1 MQVGRTGRVT
11 PVAVLKPVY
20 VAGSTVSR
28 TTLHNPF
35 EVERKGVLIGD
46 TVVVRK
52 AGDVIPELVGPV
64 LERRKGREGQIRRFV
79 MPTRCPSCG
88 AELAPAKDGD
98 KDIRC
103 PNVESCPAQ
112 LTERII
118 NLASR
123 KAFDIE
129 HLGDQSAIALTNP
142 EEDRPD
148 SIDTYAPNITEIV
161 VKPGEEPEPYEPVA
175 GLELPPMQTPV
186 LSSEA
191 GLFSLTSADSRMCA
205 SGARPN
211 HRNPRDR
218 RVKRQDQESAQT
230 CGRIRIMASG
240 ARILDRATAA
250 RKRKEAD
257 IDETAEYPQY
267 VVPDDAVVIRE
278 EIKVSRGGTSSV
290 QPVYIRPAEN
300 TRKMLDE
307 MDKARHADLWRV
319 LVALSI
325 RRLGPPTARTIASAF
340 GTLDAI
346 EHASVD
352 ELSQIDGIGPEIAES
367 VVTWFTAARE
377 PGNWRGAVLD
387 AWKAAGV
394 GVGQAQA
401 SGLPQT
407 LAGKTVV
414 VTGSLEGFSRDSAK
428 EAIVLRGGKAAGSVS
443 KKTDWVVVGENA
455 GSKAA
460 KAEELGIPML
470 NEDQFKQLL
479 DTGTVE

>member
-1 MQVGRTGRVT
+1 
-11 PVAVLKPVY
+11 
-20 VAGSTVSR
+20 
-28 TTLHNPF
+28 
-35 EVERKGVLIGD
+35 
-46 TVVVRK
+46 
-52 AGDVIPELVGPV
+52 
-64 LERRKGREGQIRRFV
+64 
-79 MPTRCPSCG
+79 MPAFWT
-88 AELAPAKDGD
+88 AP
-98 KDIRC
+98 
-103 PNVESCPAQ
+103 
-112 LTERII
+112 
-118 NLASR
+118 
-123 KAFDIE
+123 
-129 HLGDQSAIALTNP
+129 
-142 EEDRPD
+142 
-148 SIDTYAPNITEIV
+148 
-161 VKPGEEPEPYEPVA
+161 
-175 GLELPPMQTPV
+175 
-186 LSSEA
+186 
-191 GLFSLTSADSRMCA
+191 
-205 SGARPN
+205 
-211 HRNPRDR
+211 
-218 RVKRQDQESAQT
+218 
-230 CGRIRIMASG
+230 
-240 ARILDRATAA
+240 TAA

-455 GSKAA
+455 AQKPQKPRNWASPCSTKTNSNSCSTQEQLNNRHTIWQAVPRTATVVRGIRRKHERRAHHRSAHLRTA
-460 KAEELGIPML
+460 KQS
-470 NEDQFKQLL
+470 D
-479 DTGTVE
+479 

>member
-1 MQVGRTGRVT
+1 M
-11 PVAVLKPVY
+11 
-20 VAGSTVSR
+20 
-28 TTLHNPF
+28 
-35 EVERKGVLIGD
+35 
-46 TVVVRK
+46 
-52 AGDVIPELVGPV
+52 
-64 LERRKGREGQIRRFV
+64 
-79 MPTRCPSCG
+79 
-88 AELAPAKDGD
+88 
-98 KDIRC
+98 
-103 PNVESCPAQ
+103 
-112 LTERII
+112 
-118 NLASR
+118 
-123 KAFDIE
+123 
-129 HLGDQSAIALTNP
+129 
-142 EEDRPD
+142 
-148 SIDTYAPNITEIV
+148 

-191 GLFSLTSADSRMCA
+191 GLFSLTSADLKDVRVWREAPIIEIHETVGSNGKIKKVRKRVGG
-205 SGARPN
+205 SGLWHQVPAFWTAP
-211 HRNPRDR
+211 
-218 RVKRQDQESAQT
+218 
-230 CGRIRIMASG
+230 
-240 ARILDRATAA
+240 TAA

>member
-1 MQVGRTGRVT
+1 M
-11 PVAVLKPVY
+11 
-20 VAGSTVSR
+20 
-28 TTLHNPF
+28 
-35 EVERKGVLIGD
+35 
-46 TVVVRK
+46 
-52 AGDVIPELVGPV
+52 
-64 LERRKGREGQIRRFV
+64 
-79 MPTRCPSCG
+79 
-88 AELAPAKDGD
+88 
-98 KDIRC
+98 
-103 PNVESCPAQ
+103 
-112 LTERII
+112 
-118 NLASR
+118 
-123 KAFDIE
+123 
-129 HLGDQSAIALTNP
+129 
-142 EEDRPD
+142 
-148 SIDTYAPNITEIV
+148 

-191 GLFSLTSADSRMCA
+191 GLFSLTSADLKDVRVWREAPIIEIHETVGSNGKIKKVRKRVGG
-205 SGARPN
+205 SGLWHQVPAFWTAP
-211 HRNPRDR
+211 
-218 RVKRQDQESAQT
+218 
-230 CGRIRIMASG
+230 
-240 ARILDRATAA
+240 TAA
-250 RKRKEAD
+250 RKRKDAD

-278 EIKVSRGGTSSV
+278 EIKVSRGGASSV

>member
-1 MQVGRTGRVT
+1 M
-11 PVAVLKPVY
+11 
-20 VAGSTVSR
+20 
-28 TTLHNPF
+28 
-35 EVERKGVLIGD
+35 
-46 TVVVRK
+46 
-52 AGDVIPELVGPV
+52 
-64 LERRKGREGQIRRFV
+64 
-79 MPTRCPSCG
+79 
-88 AELAPAKDGD
+88 
-98 KDIRC
+98 
-103 PNVESCPAQ
+103 
-112 LTERII
+112 
-118 NLASR
+118 
-123 KAFDIE
+123 
-129 HLGDQSAIALTNP
+129 
-142 EEDRPD
+142 
-148 SIDTYAPNITEIV
+148 
-161 VKPGEEPEPYEPVA
+161 
-175 GLELPPMQTPV
+175 
-186 LSSEA
+186 
-191 GLFSLTSADSRMCA
+191 
-205 SGARPN
+205 
-211 HRNPRDR
+211 
-218 RVKRQDQESAQT
+218 
-230 CGRIRIMASG
+230 
-240 ARILDRATAA
+240 
-250 RKRKEAD
+250 
-257 IDETAEYPQY
+257 
-267 VVPDDAVVIRE
+267 VIRE

-407 LAGKTVV
+407 LSGKTVV

>member
-1 MQVGRTGRVT
+1 MT
-11 PVAVLKPVY
+11 PWA
-20 VAGSTVSR
+20 
-28 TTLHNPF
+28 
-35 EVERKGVLIGD
+35 
-46 TVVVRK
+46 
-52 AGDVIPELVGPV
+52 
-64 LERRKGREGQIRRFV
+64 
-79 MPTRCPSCG
+79 
-88 AELAPAKDGD
+88 
-98 KDIRC
+98 
-103 PNVESCPAQ
+103 
-112 LTERII
+112 
-118 NLASR
+118 
-123 KAFDIE
+123 
-129 HLGDQSAIALTNP
+129 
-142 EEDRPD
+142 
-148 SIDTYAPNITEIV
+148 
-161 VKPGEEPEPYEPVA
+161 
-175 GLELPPMQTPV
+175 
-186 LSSEA
+186 
-191 GLFSLTSADSRMCA
+191 
-205 SGARPN
+205 
-211 HRNPRDR
+211 
-218 RVKRQDQESAQT
+218 
-230 CGRIRIMASG
+230 
-240 ARILDRATAA
+240 
-250 RKRKEAD
+250 
-257 IDETAEYPQY
+257 
-267 VVPDDAVVIRE
+267 IRE

-428 EAIVLRGGKAAGSVS
+428 EAIVLRGGKAA
-443 KKTDWVVVGENA
+443 
-455 GSKAA
+455 
-460 KAEELGIPML
+460 
-470 NEDQFKQLL
+470 
-479 DTGTVE
+479 

>member
-1 MQVGRTGRVT
+1 M
-11 PVAVLKPVY
+11 
-20 VAGSTVSR
+20 
-28 TTLHNPF
+28 
-35 EVERKGVLIGD
+35 LIGD

-64 LERRKGREGQIRRFV
+64 LERREGHEGQLRRFV
-79 MPTRCPSCG
+79 MPSHCPSCG
-88 AELAPAKDGD
+88 AELAPAKEGD

-148 SIDTYAPNITEIV
+148 STATYAPNITEIV
-161 VKPGEEPEPYEPVA
+161 VEPGAEPEPYEPVE
-175 GLELPPMQTPV
+175 GLELPARQTPV

-191 GLFSLTSADSRMCA
+191 GLFSLTSADLQDVRVWREA
-205 SGARPN
+205 PIIEIHETIGKNGKPKKIRKRIGGSGLWHQVPAFW
-211 HRNPRDR
+211 
-218 RVKRQDQESAQT
+218 
-230 CGRIRIMASG
+230 
-240 ARILDRATAA
+240 TAPTVA
-250 RKRKEAD
+250 RKRKD
-257 IDETAEYPQY
+257 SVDESAEYPEY
-267 VVPDDAVVIRE
+267 DVPEDAVVVRE
-278 EIKVSRGGTSSV
+278 ETKVSRSGTSSV
-290 QPVYIRPAEN
+290 QPIYIRPAEN

-325 RRLGPPTARTIASAF
+325 RRLGPPTARTIANTF
-340 GTLDAI
+340 GSLDAI
-346 EHASVD
+346 EQASVD

-367 VVTWFTAARE
+367 VVTWFASAKN
-377 PGNWRGAVLD
+377 PGDWRGMVLE

-394 GVGQAQA
+394 GVGQAQTSA
-401 SGLPQT
+401 LPQT
-407 LAGKTVV
+407 LEGKTVV
-414 VTGSLEGFSRDSAK
+414 VTGSLVDFSRDSAK
-428 EAIVLRGGKAAGSVS
+428 EAIISRGGKAAGSVS

-455 GSKAA
+455 GAKAA
-460 KAEELGIPML
+460 KAEELGVPML
-470 NEDQFKQLL
+470 NEDQFKILL
-479 DTGTVE
+479 ENGTV